1 MAAASR
7 RFQIVGHRGAAARAP
22 ENTAASL
29 EAGLA
34 AGADAIEIDVGL
46 TRDGRV
52 VLLHDASVD
61 RTTSGRGALRS
72 LGWDRVRGLDAGSW
86 FSRKFAG
93 EPPIDLDD
101 ALAIVRARVPIIVEI
116 KPSTQDRETV
126 DAVLACI
133 ARTGGTRGV
142 TISSSAWHVLE
153 NVRERSSAAD
163 IALTVRSTERND
175 PIAWAKR
182 IKASALH
189 PSRRI
194 ATEDFIARA
203 HDAGLIV
210 IPYTVN
216 GTAPMRALAAAGADG
231 IFTDDP
237 AAMRRARARGEQTTA
252 TDGALTLGIDQG
264 SGGTRAVL
272 VDGAGSIVASH
283 RVAVASRKRKDGSI
297 VLDAEAVAAS
307 VVRAAA
313 PIVEAATS
321 PVAAAGLAVQRSS
334 IVVWRRSDA
343 RPVTPVL
350 SWRVGTT
357 YEPDA
362 ALLRVEDRIERA
374 TGLTVR
380 FPYGAVRLA
389 ALLAESPETARKL
402 ADGDLVAGPLGAFL
416 AARLAGERDA
426 PCDPSLAQR
435 TLAFDLDHG
444 AFTRELADVL
454 RVPQRAWAPVG
465 PSLASRGALKFGR
478 TRVPLQALAGD
489 VGAAVRAALPDDRS
503 ERMGAM
509 VLGTGG
515 FVVVPTGT
523 RRPRAAGLLTTLLWE
538 GRHGPRYAIEGTVHG
553 LAAGLVEAGR
563 RGNFQNLPAPRIA
576 ARAGT
581 ALRSAPV
588 IAAIEGTG
596 TPDWE
601 VTPRFIV
608 ERGDF
613 SPEEIIR
620 GTIDDLAGRFGRIAA
635 LLRDAAALPDRFV
648 VGGGLAAAPHLTA
661 RIGERVGV
669 ELTIDPRPEITA
681 VGAAL
686 LARDAI

>member
-1 MAAASR
+1 VL
-7 RFQIVGHRGAAARAP
+7 IVGHRGAAARAP

-52 VLLHDASVD
+52 VLLHDTTVD

-72 LGWDRVRGLDAGSW
+72 LSWERMRNLDAGSW
-86 FSRKFAG
+86 FSRRFKG

-116 KPSTQDRETV
+116 KPTAAHDRETV
-126 DAVLACI
+126 DGVLACI

-142 TISSSAWHVLE
+142 TISSSAWELLE
-153 NVRERSSAAD
+153 KVRERSSAAD
-163 IALTVRSTERND
+163 IALTVRSTEKND
-175 PIAWAKR
+175 PVTWAKR
-182 IKASALH
+182 IGASALH

-194 ATEDFIARA
+194 ATTEYIARA

-210 IPYTVN
+210 VPYTVN
-216 GTAPMRALAAAGADG
+216 GVAEMRALASAGADG

-237 AAMRRARARGEQTTA
+237 AAMKRARSRARRPTE
-252 TDGALTLGIDQG
+252 DGALALGIDQG

-272 VDGAGSIVASH
+272 VDGAGSIVATH
-283 RVAVASRKRKDGSI
+283 RVDVASRKRKDGSI

-313 PIVEAATS
+313 PIVEAASS
-321 PVAAAGLAVQRSS
+321 PIASAGLAVQRSS
-334 IVVWRRSDA
+334 LVVWRRSDA

-350 SWRVGTT
+350 SWRVGST

-362 ALLRVEDRIERA
+362 ALLRVEERIERA

-389 ALLAESPETARKL
+389 SLLAESPETALKL

-416 AARLAGERDA
+416 AARLAGERNA

-444 AFTRELADVL
+444 AFTQELADVL

-465 PSLASRGALKFGR
+465 PSLARRGALKFGR
-478 TRVPLQALAGD
+478 IRIPLRALVGD
-489 VGAAVRAALPDDRS
+489 VGAAVRAALPEDRP
-503 ERMGAM
+503 ERLGTM

-515 FVVVPTGT
+515 FVVVPNGH
-523 RRPRAAGLLTTLLWE
+523 RRPNAPGLLSTLLWE
-538 GRHGPRYAIEGTVHG
+538 GPDGPRFAFEGTVHG

-563 RGNFQNLPAPRIA
+563 RGSFENLPAPRIA
-576 ARAGT
+576 ARSG
-581 ALRSAPV
+581 SARRAAQV
-588 IAAIEGTG
+588 IAAVEGTG

-601 VTPRFIV
+601 VTPRFVV
-608 ERGDF
+608 EPGDF
-613 SPEEIIR
+613 TPEEIIR
-620 GTIDDLAGRFGRIAA
+620 GTIEDLAGRFGRIAA
-635 LLRDAAALPDRFV
+635 LLREANALPDRFV
-648 VGGGLAAAPHLTA
+648 VGGGLAAAPHLTS
-661 RIGERVGV
+661 RIGARVGV
-669 ELTIDPRPEITA
+669 ELSIDPRPELTA

-686 LARDAI
+686 LARDAG